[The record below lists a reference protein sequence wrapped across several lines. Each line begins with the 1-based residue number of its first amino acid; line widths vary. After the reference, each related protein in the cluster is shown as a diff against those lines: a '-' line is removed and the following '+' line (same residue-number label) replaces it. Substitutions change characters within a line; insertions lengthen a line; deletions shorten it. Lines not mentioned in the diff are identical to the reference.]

1 MKPIQLN
8 HSKMLKKWSKPIVTC
23 TYFKCDS
30 SCLDN
35 EIIDRHFDF
44 FWKEKEWISDFCNT
58 YIRPADL
65 DPSDQDLAAA
75 ASVSSCPLMQYQ
87 TVMNAA
93 IGIIHDLTV
102 KSFRPWTMRV
112 RKNNRGERIP
122 RYTHHLMGQ
131 EWPLHFLHHRDRT
144 EGIYR
149 LFGSSAS

>member
-1 MKPIQLN
+1 MN
-8 HSKMLKKWSKPIVTC
+8 C
-23 TYFKCDS
+23 TYFKRDS

-44 FWKEKEWISDFCNT
+44 FWKEKEWTSDFCNA

-65 DPSDQDLAAA
+65 DPSDQDLDDSVLSGAA
-75 ASVSSCPLMQYQ
+75 ASVSSRPLMQYQ

-102 KSFRPWTMRV
+102 KSFRPRTMRV

-122 RYTHHLMGQ
+122 RYTHHLSNGSGMAAPFPPSQ
-131 EWPLHFLHHRDRT
+131 RRDWRDLPFVWKLG
-144 EGIYR
+144 E
-149 LFGSSAS
+149 LS